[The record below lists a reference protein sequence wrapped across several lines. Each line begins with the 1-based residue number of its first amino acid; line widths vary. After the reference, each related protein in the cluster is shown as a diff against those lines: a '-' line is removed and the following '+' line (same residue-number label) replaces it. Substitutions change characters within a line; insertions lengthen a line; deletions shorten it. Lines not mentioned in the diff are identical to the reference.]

1 MSQRMAPVFRHVPLT
16 EIALDDH
23 TFVVTYHPEMQ
34 ALQRSVA
41 CVGVLTPLHLRQP
54 SDQAPLQVVCG
65 SKRLLA
71 CQQTG
76 HTEVPALVYNAAEL
90 SEQQAFLLALHDN
103 LGCRAL
109 NAVEKGRILWRL
121 QQFGLQP
128 DTWLQEVCA
137 LLDLPPRPETLEAYG
152 RLATLEEALQAAV
165 VEGVLSLETALW
177 IGAYPAEDRQA
188 LLAVFTGLKVGTNR
202 AREFATY
209 IDEICQRDACTP
221 AGLLQVLGVP
231 TLLAEAQ
238 LPGPQKLE
246 SVRRVLRQARYPQL
260 SAYEQRF
267 QEATRRL
274 RLPSQ
279 ISLRPPPY
287 FEGQQYQVTLSF
299 GQRQELQQYAQR
311 LLDAAQHEAL
321 DTLLELL

>member
-1 MSQRMAPVFRHVPLT
+1 
-16 EIALDDH
+16 
-23 TFVVTYHPEMQ
+23 VTYRPELQ
-34 ALQRSVA
+34 ALRRSVTH
-41 CVGVLTPLHLRQP
+41 VGVLTPLHLRQP
-54 SDQAPLQVVCG
+54 SGQAPLQVVCG

-76 HTEVPALVYNAAEL
+76 HTDVPALVYSAAVL

-109 NAVEKGRILWRL
+109 NAVEKGRILLRL
-121 QQFGLQP
+121 QHFRYQSDML
-128 DTWLQEVCA
+128 LQEFCA
-137 LLDLPPRPETLEAYG
+137 LLDLPPRAETLEAYG
-152 RLATLEEALQAAV
+152 RLATLEDSLQAAV
-165 VEGVLSLETALW
+165 VEGSLPLETALW
-177 IGAYPAEDRQA
+177 IGAYAAVDRQA
-188 LLAVFTGLKVGTNR
+188 LFELFTGLKVGTNR
-202 AREFATY
+202 VREFITY

-221 AGLLQVLGVP
+221 ATLLQALGVP
-231 TLLAEAQ
+231 ALLAEAQ
-238 LPGPQKLE
+238 LSGPQKLE

-260 SAYEQRF
+260 STYEQRF
-267 QEATRRL
+267 QEAARRL
-274 RLPSQ
+274 RLPPQ

-299 GQRQELQQYAQR
+299 SQRQELQQYAQR